1 MLTCRKAPPRVFGT
15 LFLTVSMKL
24 IMFGFTD
31 PAIHQLLLLLLGTK
45 QIMMVPDHKTKS
57 FSLLCHFH
65 SSCKTTDLSKRMGM
79 TFNIFKYKFT
89 ST

>member
-1 MLTCRKAPPRVFGT
+1 MLTCRKAPPRVFST

-31 PAIHQLLLLLLGTK
+31 LAIHQLLLGTK
-45 QIMMVPDHKTKS
+45 QIMMEPDHKTKS

-65 SSCKTTDLSKRMGM
+65 SSCQTTDLSKRMGM
-79 TFNIFKYKFT
+79 MFNIFKYKFS

>member
-1 MLTCRKAPPRVFGT
+1 MLTCRKAPPRVFST
-15 LFLTVSMKL
+15 PFLTVSMKL

-31 PAIHQLLLLLLGTK
+31 PAIHQLLLLLGTK
-45 QIMMVPDHKTKS
+45 IMMVPDHKTKS

-65 SSCKTTDLSKRMGM
+65 SSCKTIDLPKRTGI
-79 TFNIFKYKFT
+79 TFNTFKYKFS